1 MIFSRQNYSSIENK
15 SSKQLF
21 LHRKM
26 RTRKVLIEMNCDDF
40 PSRTW
45 TLGLEMPICD
55 LTS

>member
-21 LHRKM
+21 LDRKM
-26 RTRKVLIEMNCDDF
+26 GTRKVLIEMNCDDF